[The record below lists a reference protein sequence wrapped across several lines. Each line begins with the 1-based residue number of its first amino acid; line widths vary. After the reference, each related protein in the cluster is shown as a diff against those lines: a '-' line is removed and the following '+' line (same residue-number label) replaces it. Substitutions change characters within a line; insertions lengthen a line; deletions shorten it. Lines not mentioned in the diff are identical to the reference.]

1 MPGRIACVTATLCYA
16 IGSILTRRALPMP
29 PLTLTGGMLLL
40 ASALLVPLALAFEG
54 LPDVTMSRA
63 TLALLFVGLLPTGL
77 AFYLRVRIIQPSSCM
92 GRKSAITQSAG
103 MIFMSLV
110 AYLVPFWAV
119 LFGIAILG
127 ETAQPSLFAAL
138 TLILGGVAI
147 SQWQSLRQLI
157 PR

>member
-1 MPGRIACVTATLCYA
+1 M
-16 IGSILTRRALPMP
+16 
-29 PLTLTGGMLLL
+29 
-40 ASALLVPLALAFEG
+40 
-54 LPDVTMSRA
+54 
-63 TLALLFVGLLPTGL
+63 
-77 AFYLRVRIIQPSSCM
+77 
-92 GRKSAITQSAG
+92 
-103 MIFMSLV
+103 